1 MIPRDQP
8 IAVRIDVREMIHHG
22 SSLCYA
28 PACDG
33 RRFVQRAFALWIAA
47 GIVISALMTCIAGH
61 RLRDWSAAARQRT
74 AKFRVCDDKEEPRG
88 RRRMPCA
95 ARAANSG
102 FVICASSKVRYRRP
116 LNVALVGSRITG

>member
-61 RLRDWSAAARQRT
+61 RLRDWSAAARQRAEFADRGHGWCPLPAAPWT
-74 AKFRVCDDKEEPRG
+74 G
-88 RRRMPCA
+88 RRIIESGNSDRAGA
-95 ARAANSG
+95 AGRET
-102 FVICASSKVRYRRP
+102 RR
-116 LNVALVGSRITG
+116 RTGATFL